1 MNNLL
6 AQAGGKTITNPVLG
20 PNWQGLVSSPTGGAS
35 FISLL
40 VPKLITML
48 FVAGVIIFFFM
59 FVWGGIQWI
68 TAGGDKNAV
77 ADARARLTNAL
88 IGMVIV
94 FSAYGVIMLLETF
107 FGITLLTLDIGALV
121 IQ

>member
-6 AQAGGKTITNPVLG
+6 AQVGGKTITNPVLG
-20 PNWQGLVSSPTGGAS
+20 PNWQNLVSAPTGGSS

-40 VPKLITML
+40 IPKLITML
-48 FVAGVIIFFFM
+48 LVAGVIIFFFI
-59 FVWGGIQWI
+59 FIWGGIQWI

-77 ADARARLTNAL
+77 GDARGRLSNAL
-88 IGMVIV
+88 VGLLIM
-94 FSAYGVIMLLETF
+94 FSAFAVIMLIETF